1 MQSSSR
7 TPRAAAANHVRAIAI
22 VVMMIACSG
31 KRTPA
36 LTEPA
41 AIEAAKIREEK
52 LARIESVVRAELAGK
67 KTRGEGATK
76 QQQRDD
82 EARRLKELRA
92 NVQQAIDAVTPEVGA
107 LGIRVTMLRPVP
119 ATPRLPDQD
128 KETIG
133 TAMVPPCVPDHVNL
147 KTAVVEQSQIEYG
160 AFKAK
165 WATDAGTF
173 GDDEYHPGIAVTRRL
188 YFGEGQEVPLE
199 RSGAHVPADI
209 ELAIV
214 ACFLTDGTAR
224 PGPAR

>member
-1 MQSSSR
+1 M
-7 TPRAAAANHVRAIAI
+7 RAIAACFAI
-22 VVMMIACSG
+22 VLTVGCSG

-52 LARIESVVRAELAGK
+52 LARIESVVRAQLAGK
-67 KTRGEGATK
+67 KTRGEGASK

-92 NVQQAIDAVTPEVGA
+92 GVQQAIETVTPEVGA

-119 ATPRLPDQD
+119 ATPRLADKE

-133 TAMVPPCVPDHVNL
+133 TALVPPCVPDHVKL
-147 KTAVVEQSQIEYG
+147 QTAVVDGAHIEYG
-160 AFKAK
+160 AFKTR
-165 WATDAGTF
+165 WANDAGTY
-173 GDDEYHPGIAVTRRL
+173 GDDSYHPGIAVTRRL

-209 ELAIV
+209 ELVIV
-214 ACFLTDGTAR
+214 ACFTTDGTPR